1 MKMSNGNTAENT
13 PLDGPAGA
21 ANEEFGDEGSVNWDA
36 AKEVFQPKGQ
46 GGTTEPGDGEG
57 DQIVYVDEEGN
68 ELTPEEVEAARAEGA
83 EIDGEGGDGAGGD
96 PEMVEVR
103 VKGRTITLPR
113 EDAEAFESFR
123 RETRE
128 RDGRMGGEL
137 QQTRERLAALEAVV
151 VDRNVATKP
160 TAPQKPP
167 WKLATENF
175 QEYEKQW
182 DAYVD
187 HKIATSRN
195 ELVEAYNEEM
205 KAQKAA
211 TMSEQANQA
220 WVAGF
225 YSENKHLNKPMFR
238 PTVGQVFKE
247 NEQELESYGNDVESA
262 YARLAELAEARLTEV
277 ATQGRTLRRPPR
289 FEGGTR
295 TVRQV
300 TKSPRDTTP
309 FSTANWIAKERAKMR
324 GEETE

>member
-1 MKMSNGNTAENT
+1 
-13 PLDGPAGA
+13 LDGPADA
-21 ANEEFGDEGSVNWDA
+21 ANEAFGGEGTVNWDA
-36 AKEVFQPKGQ
+36 AKEVFQPKDKDQ
-46 GGTTEPGDGEG
+46 GGTAETGAEDV
-57 DQIVYVDEEGN
+57 VYVDEDGN
-68 ELTPEEVEAARAEGA
+68 ELTPEEVEAAKAEGA
-83 EIDGEGGDGAGGD
+83 QIDDGDGAGGD

-103 VKGRTITLPR
+103 VKGRTISLPR
-113 EDAEAFESFR
+113 EDAEAIESFR

-151 VDRNVATKP
+151 TDRHVTQAGP

-175 QEYEKQW
+175 QEYERQY

-187 HKIATSRN
+187 HKIAAARN
-195 ELVEAYNEEM
+195 ELVEAFNEEQ

-211 TMSEQANQA
+211 AISEQANQS
-220 WVAGF
+220 WVSGF
-225 YSENKHLNKPMFR
+225 YATHAHLNKPLLR

-247 NEQELESYGNDVESA
+247 NESELEAYGNDVQSA

-277 ATQGRTLRRPPR
+277 ATQGRQLRRPPT

-309 FSTANWIAKERAKMR
+309 FSTANWIARERAKMR